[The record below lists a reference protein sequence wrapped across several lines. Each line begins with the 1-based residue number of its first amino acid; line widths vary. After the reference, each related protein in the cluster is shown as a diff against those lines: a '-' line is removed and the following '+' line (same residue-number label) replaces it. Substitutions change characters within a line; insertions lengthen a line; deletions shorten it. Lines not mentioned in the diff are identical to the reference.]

1 MDTKRIILMVVFAF
15 SVLTLW
21 QNWEKENQ
29 PPAPPA
35 AQAAA
40 PGVNPAAGTVP
51 GSVPAGAPAA
61 GTNGASG
68 ATAAVPTA
76 AGAPGA
82 NEATVAA
89 NAIEVK
95 TDVVHAWIDPVG
107 GNIVRLDMLTQNDP
121 EDTTKPLSLLGPK
134 HRYTLQ
140 SGFNGAG
147 TPNHNTVFAAA
158 QPSYTL
164 EAGKDVIEVRLEAQG
179 AEGVKAVKT
188 FSFKRGSFL
197 IEMTQSL
204 TNNTAA
210 ALPAQAA
217 YFHLTRDGATPGGE
231 TSFGVQTFTGPAIYT
246 EERKY
251 HKMSWSDLD
260 KGKPDLPT
268 GKITDGWAAMVQH
281 YFVSALLPKE
291 GAERQYYAEQVA
303 PGLYRA
309 GLKLP
314 VAELAPGAT
323 TQVTLPF
330 YAGPQ
335 EQSTLKTLAT
345 GLELVVDYGWLAI
358 FAKPLFWLL
367 QMFHSGADVFGI
379 QVPGAHNWGIAI
391 ILLTVLI
398 KAVFF
403 PLSAAS
409 YRSMAKM
416 KVVAP
421 RLQKLKE
428 QYGDDRMKL
437 NQAMME
443 MYKTEKI
450 NPLGGCLPI
459 VVQIPVFLALYWTL
473 LGAVELRQAP
483 LFGWV
488 HDLSLPD
495 PLYVLPLLMLG
506 SMVLQTRLSP
516 KPPDPVQAKV
526 MMVMPFI
533 FGIMFFWFPSGLV
546 LYWLVNNILSIA
558 QQWQITRMIE
568 GGAAAAGAGRGKAA
582 ND

>member
-1 MDTKRIILMVVFAF
+1 MDIQRLVLMVVFSF
-15 SVLTLW
+15 SVLSLW
-21 QNWEKENQ
+21 QNWQKENEPLLPTGMQ
-29 PPAPPA
+29 SAPVAPKADAVPGTNVSGSSVPGGAPNGSAAVPAA

-40 PGVNPAAGTVP
+40 
-51 GSVPAGAPAA
+51 
-61 GTNGASG
+61 AS
-68 ATAAVPTA
+68 T
-76 AGAPGA
+76 
-82 NEATVAA
+82 TVAD
-89 NAIEVK
+89 NAIRVQ
-95 TDVVHAWIDPVG
+95 TDVLEAWIDPRG
-107 GNIVRLDMLTQNDP
+107 ASLVRLDLLTQNDP
-121 EDTTKPLSLLGPK
+121 EDPAKPLTLLGPG
-134 HRYTLQ
+134 RQYALQ
-140 SGFNGAG
+140 SGYNGAG
-147 TPNHNTVFAAA
+147 LPNHNSTFQAA
-158 QPSYTL
+158 QSHYEL
-164 EAGKDVIEVRLEAQG
+164 SAGQDSVVVRLQAAEAS
-179 AEGVKAVKT
+179 GVTAIKT
-188 FSFKRGSFL
+188 YTFHRGSFL
-197 IEMTQSL
+197 IDIGQELVNGSS
-204 TNNTAA
+204 AEI
-210 ALPAQAA
+210 PAQWA
-217 YFHLTRDGATPGGE
+217 YFHLTRDASTPGGE
-231 TSFGVQTFTGPAIYT
+231 TRFGVKTFTGPAVYT
-246 EERKY
+246 DETKY
-251 HKMSWSDLD
+251 HKVDWSDLD
-260 KGKPDLPT
+260 KNKSEIPT
-268 GKITDGWAAMVQH
+268 KGFTDGWVAMVQH
-281 YFVSALLPKE
+281 YFVAALVPPE
-291 GAERQYYAEQVA
+291 GHEREYYAQQVG

-309 GLKLP
+309 GMKLP
-314 VAELAPGAT
+314 VAALAPAASASV
-323 TQVTLPF
+323 QMPF

-335 EQSTLKTLAT
+335 QQSTLRDLAK
-345 GLELVVDYGWLAI
+345 GLEIVVDYGVLKI
-358 FAKPLFWLL
+358 FAQPLFWLL
-367 QMFHSGADVFGI
+367 QMFHSGVDLLGVHI
-379 QVPGAHNWGIAI
+379 PGAGNWGVAI

-421 RLQKLKE
+421 RLTKLRE

-437 NQAMME
+437 NAAMME

-483 LFGWV
+483 FIGWV

-495 PLYVLPLLMLG
+495 PLYILPLLMLG

-526 MMVMPFI
+526 MMFMPFI

-568 GGAAAAGAGRGKAA
+568 GGAGAGRAKAA